1 MKAIIPAAGAGQR
14 LRPFT
19 FSKPKPLIT
28 VAGRPIICH
37 ILDSLEGIVRDV
49 VIVVGYMKEKLTSFL
64 SEYYQDKF
72 NFTFVDQEQ
81 RLGLGHAIHLAL
93 PYINGEPA
101 LITLGDEF
109 FTMGFDEMIE
119 VHRQGGPGRD
129 ATLGTKKVKDASRY
143 GIAELEGTRILRMEE
158 KPEHPTT
165 EIALAGL
172 YIIENTLLLE
182 DCLSELISGEV
193 DREYELTDGLQLMIE
208 KGAWIDSFHI
218 DEWYDCGRPEMLVE
232 VNSLLLGKEGTSI
245 RSPLHNTIIEE
256 PVIIDAGCVIS
267 DSVIGPNVS
276 IDSDTKIIN
285 CNIENSIIGTG
296 TVIENEILTDSII
309 GDFVRLMGKKK
320 RMHVGDSTDISAE

>member
-1 MKAIIPAAGAGQR
+1 MKVIIPAAGAGQR

-37 ILDSLEGIVRDV
+37 ILDSLEGIVEDV

-64 SEYYQDKF
+64 TRYYQNKF
-72 NFTFVDQEQ
+72 NFTFVDQEE

-93 PYINGEPA
+93 PYANGEPV

-109 FTMGFDEMIE
+109 FTMGFDEMIKF
-119 VHRQGGPGRD
+119 HREGGPGRD

-143 GIAELEGTRILRMEE
+143 GVAELDGTRIIRMEE

-165 EIALAGL
+165 DNALAGL
-172 YIIENTLLLE
+172 YIIENTPLLQE
-182 DCLSELISGEV
+182 CLSELILRETG
-193 DREYELTDGLQLMIE
+193 REYELTDGLQLMIE
-208 KGAWIDSFHI
+208 KGALIDSFLI
-218 DEWYDCGRPEMLVE
+218 EEWYDCGRPEMLVE

-245 RSPLHNTIIEE
+245 KSPLHNTIIEN
-256 PVIIDAGCVIS
+256 PVIIGTGCVIR

-276 IDSDTKIIN
+276 IDRDTRIIN
-285 CNIENSIIGTG
+285 CNMEDTIIGTG

-309 GDFVRLMGKKK
+309 GDFVKLTGKKN
-320 RMHVGDSTDISAE
+320 RMHVGDSTEITAE